1 MALVAPSVSTSV
13 RFLTTAFASAS
24 CLAPSDRRP
33 DTNAGMP
40 VGIAEIAIAVP
51 SSSTSLKSS
60 PRATPT
66 TTMNATAPQA
76 MIPSTF
82 VSEPSSRWSGER
94 VRVTEFSIV
103 AICPI
108 CVCIPVPVTTIAAVP
123 RVTAVFWNSMF
134 VRSPSATSVP
144 ASTLASLGIGALS
157 PVSAASWASSVAAC
171 RIRPSA
177 GTRSPAST
185 WTRSPG
191 TRSDRRHERDRA
203 VAHDL
208 GLRHLQVRQRV
219 DAGARAELLPRAEH
233 HVEEDQQRHDHAGR
247 DLADDEAHRR

>member
-1 MALVAPSVSTSV
+1 MLIALVAPSVSTSV

-24 CLAPSDRRP
+24 CLAPSESRP
-33 DTNAGMP
+33 ETNAGMP

-76 MIPSTF
+76 MIPRTF
-82 VSEPSSRWSGER
+82 VSEPSSRCSGER
-94 VRVTEFSIV
+94 VRVTEVSIV
-103 AICPI
+103 AIWPI

-134 VRSPSATSVP
+134 ERSPSATSPPGEHVGVLGDRR
-144 ASTLASLGIGALS
+144 ALAGQRRLLRLQRRGAQDP
-157 PVSAASWASSVAAC
+157 PVGGDEVA
-171 RIRPSA
+171 RLDLDDVA
-177 GTRSPAST
+177 GHDV
-185 WTRSPG
+185 
-191 TRSDRRHERDRA
+191 DRRHERDRA

-208 GLRHLQVRQRV
+208 GLRAP
-219 DAGARAELLPRAEH
+219 AGSTARRCWRA
-233 HVEEDQQRHDHAGR
+233 RSAPGASR
-247 DLADDEAHRR
+247 ARR